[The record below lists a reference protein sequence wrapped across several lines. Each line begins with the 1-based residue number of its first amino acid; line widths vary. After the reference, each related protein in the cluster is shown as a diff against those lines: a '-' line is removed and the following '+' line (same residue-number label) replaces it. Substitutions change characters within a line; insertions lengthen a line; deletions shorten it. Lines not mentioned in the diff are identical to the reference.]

1 MATDVTTA
9 LGAERPQTPGA
20 PAGRDTFPA
29 QRANDPSL
37 SSLVGGIIDDA
48 QKLIE
53 QQLTLLKHDVRKDI
67 QHAKDTAVLLGAG
80 VGVLAAAG
88 LLLLFMLVHLL
99 EWLARPNL
107 ELWHCFG
114 IVGGAVALIGAVVL
128 YTGKKKLDT
137 LNVVPEE
144 SAEALKEN
152 LQWQTNPR

>member
-1 MATDVTTA
+1 MATDVTD
-9 LGAERPQTPGA
+9 A

-37 SSLVGGIIDDA
+37 SGLVGGIIDDA
-48 QKLIE
+48 QRLME

-67 QHAKDTAVLLGAG
+67 QNAKDTAVLLGAG

-99 EWLARPNL
+99 FWLADGNL
-107 ELWHCFG
+107 PLWASYA
-114 IVGGAVALIGAVVL
+114 IVGGALALIGGVVL
-128 YTGKKKLDT
+128 YRGKKKLDT